1 LDRPSGAARPE
12 PARAGCV
19 TLLLALLLLLAAC
32 QTSSAAENAAGVR
45 ARAFAFPARL
55 EEKPDFGRL
64 ELLAGF
70 VLSGSDPRFGGLSGL
85 WVAPDGGRLIALS
98 DRGALWLAELE
109 HAADGRLVGF
119 AAWQALEPGAAPGD
133 PPETDAESLAVARD
147 DLVIAYEGA
156 HRLRRVPLAA
166 PSSPAAALPTPP
178 QLSEPH
184 NVGIEALV
192 GLAGGALLAIAEGV
206 RTPSGDRAAWLIE
219 GDRTA
224 SLAYVPAAGFAPTG
238 ADRLDD
244 TVYVLER
251 GLSLG
256 GLLARVVMLDA
267 ADVRPGARL
276 VGRELAVLRPP
287 AISENF
293 EGLAV
298 RRAPDG
304 RVLIYL
310 LSDDNFSAFFRTV
323 LLQFALRP

>member
-1 LDRPSGAARPE
+1 MPRPWPGR
-12 PARAGCV
+12 
-19 TLLLALLLLLAAC
+19 LAPVFALAFLLAAA
-32 QTSSAAENAAGVR
+32 QTSSGAESAAGVP

-55 EEKPDFGRL
+55 DQEPDFGRL

-70 VLSGSDPRFGGLSGL
+70 VLSGGDPRFGGLSGL

-98 DRGALWLAELE
+98 DRGTLWLAETE
-109 HAADGRLVGF
+109 HATDGRLAGF
-119 AAWQALEPGAAPGD
+119 AARQALEPGAAPGD
-133 PPETDAESLAVARD
+133 PPESDAESLAVTGD
-147 DLVIAYEGA
+147 DLVIGYEGA

-166 PSSPAAALPTPP
+166 PSSAAAALSTPP

-192 GLAGGALLAIAEGV
+192 GLEGGALLAISEGV
-206 RTPSGDRAAWLIE
+206 RMPSGDRAAWLIE
-219 GDRTA
+219 GDRVA
-224 SLAYVPAAGFAPTG
+224 LLSYVPAAGFAPTG

-267 ADVRPGARL
+267 AQVRPGARL
-276 VGRELAVLRPP
+276 VGRELALLHPP

-298 RRAPDG
+298 RRTPDG

-310 LSDDNFSAFFRTV
+310 LSDDNFTAFLRT
-323 LLQFALRP
+323 LFLQFVLRP